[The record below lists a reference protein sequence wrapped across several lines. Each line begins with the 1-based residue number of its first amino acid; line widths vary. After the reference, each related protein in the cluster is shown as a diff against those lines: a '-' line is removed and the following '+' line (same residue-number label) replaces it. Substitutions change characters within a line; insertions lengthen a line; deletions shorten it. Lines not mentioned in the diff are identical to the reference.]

1 MWSLSPEVAH
11 LNHGSFGAVPIPVQE
26 HQAAWRARLEANP
39 TRFVDTELLPALD
52 EARAEVARFVR
63 CDPAGLAFV
72 RNASQGVASVLRSI
86 APTLAPGDEIV
97 TTNQDYNAVRQMM
110 GHAADAWG
118 AVLRVVEI
126 PFPIDS
132 PSTVTRLV
140 LEAVGERT
148 RLVVVDHVTSP
159 TALVYPVDDIV
170 SALEPDLPVLV
181 DGAHGPGQVPLDL
194 SRLGASWYTGNFH
207 KWVCAPK
214 GSAFLATRADRLGQT
229 IPTVVSH
236 AWRSAHLDDDARYR
250 ALFDWTGTD
259 DCTGWLT
266 VPEAIRVVG
275 ALEPGGWPALMQR
288 NHEMVIA
295 ARDIVGARLG
305 VGPAAPDEMIA
316 SMAAVPL
323 PDFPGEDDGD
333 LLSPLHRRLLADG
346 FESIVGFWPGWPHQ
360 VLRLSAFH
368 YNDLDQYRALA
379 DRVSEL
385 VG

>member
-39 TRFVDTELLPALD
+39 TRFVDTELAPALD
-52 EARAEVARFVR
+52 EARAEVARFVGA
-63 CDPAGLAFV
+63 DPGGLAFV

-86 APTLAPGDEIV
+86 APTLAAGDEIV
-97 TTNQDYNAVRQMM
+97 TTNQDYNAVRQML
-110 GHAADAWG
+110 GHAAAASG
-118 AVLRVVEI
+118 AVLRVVDV

-140 LEAVGERT
+140 LDAVGDLT

-159 TALVYPVDDIV
+159 TALVYPIEEIV
-170 SALEPDLPVLV
+170 SALEPDVPVLV

-194 SRLGASWYTGNFH
+194 TRLGASWYTGNFH

-214 GSAFLATRADRLGQT
+214 GSAFLSTRADRLGET

-236 AWRSAHLDDDARYR
+236 AWRSAHLDGAARYR

-275 ALEPGGWPALMQR
+275 ALEPGGWPDLMRR
-288 NHEMVIA
+288 NHDMVLA
-295 ARDIVGARLG
+295 ARDLVGTRLG
-305 VGPAAPDEMIA
+305 VGPAAPAEMIA

-323 PDFPGEDDGD
+323 PDFSGEDDGD

-346 FESIVGFWPGWPHQ
+346 FESMVCFWPGWPRQ

-368 YNDLDQYRALA
+368 YNDLDQFRALA
-379 DRVSEL
+379 DRISEL